1 MLSIPNMI
9 GELGDMESSVVRV
22 STSEKSYVKYSSKY
36 KYGKGSVAFM
46 QSDATAELTY
56 VLRDASGVLSL
67 SLNNTHKYYF
77 SIWIM
82 QRTSLDITFD
92 AYWPIV
98 EPPVM
103 RGIKNSALN
112 TWEQKSTVFDR
123 AGFSNGSHP
132 FRIDCNNYPG
142 GNALMN
148 VDGLVLV
155 DLTAAFG
162 AGYEPTKDWCDAHI
176 PFGTGNLSVP
186 EPIPKV
192 PRNLRKMSITGSI
205 VTLDWESSKF
215 ATGYNVYKDGD
226 LVRTT
231 TETSCTVSVVPFIAT
246 EFTVAAYN
254 DSGVGEKTSS
264 LVVNTCYYVTN
275 RTQQD
280 VDYVKQLTKKLVDD
294 TATDEEKIEWNSF
307 MLKGVYNYTDL
318 NRVGAAMNYVADKLR
333 KAGYDPHISP
343 KTDWVETDW
352 PTQQSMSQYLD
363 DLKELSVPF
372 AQVQTTPPVPTSM
385 EGLTWQEAND
395 IEHIL
400 HDIDMVLSAMLRVR
414 LRSAQVLCFS
424 GFSVYPREPLPLR
437 LLTADGKAVITEDG
451 MDVYLA

>member
-22 STSEKSYVKYSSKY
+22 STSEKSYVKYSAKH
-36 KYGKGSVAFM
+36 KYGSGSVAFM
-46 QSDATAELTY
+46 QSDAAVELTY
-56 VLRDASGVLSL
+56 VLRDKSGVLSL
-67 SLNNTHKYYF
+67 SLDNNHKYYF
-77 SIWIM
+77 SVWIM

-92 AYWPIV
+92 AYWPIA
-98 EPPVM
+98 EPPLM

-112 TWEQKSTVFDR
+112 TWEHKSAVFDR
-123 AGFSNGSHP
+123 AGFSNGYYP

-205 VTLDWESSKF
+205 VTLYWESSKF

-264 LVVNTCYYVTN
+264 LVVEICYYVTD

-280 VDYVKQLTKKLVDD
+280 VDYVIQLTDKLVNG
-294 TATDEEKIEWNSF
+294 TATDDEKAEWNSF
-307 MLKGVYNYTDL
+307 TLKGVYNYTDL
-318 NRVGAAMNYVADKLR
+318 NRVTAAMEYLKAQMNKYGYEISGYVPVIDRLWSENDIPTVSQMKQYIANV
-333 KAGYDPHISP
+333 KAIREALVVLPITPNTPIDI
-343 KTDWVETDW
+343 
-352 PTQQSMSQYLD
+352 
-363 DLKELSVPF
+363 EL
-372 AQVQTTPPVPTSM
+372 
-385 EGLTWQEAND
+385 LTWQEAND
-395 IEHIL
+395 IECIL
-400 HDIDMVLSAMLRVR
+400 HDIDTVLSTMLRVR
-414 LRSAQVLCFS
+414 LRSMQVLCFA
-424 GFSVYPREPLPLR
+424 GFSVYPDEQERQLI
-437 LLTADGKAVITEDG
+437 VN
-451 MDVYLA
+451 